1 MTSSVQ
7 LSLVWVI
14 AFTNVQGHWSRKIN
28 EFWSERCNF
37 KREIFPAIWRLHCF
51 LEVSFFTF
59 ILSCY
64 IKKCKESGGQSK
76 RVHHAIIMN
85 TTLLIVAVLLIM
97 IGVAGAVLPALPG
110 VPLIF
115 VGMLLA
121 AWINGFKLISV
132 FTVVV
137 MGILTFLAIIVDY
150 VAATLSAERAGASK
164 QGMIGA
170 VVGTIAGLFTGLWGL
185 VFMPLVGAAI
195 GELIAHKDMF
205 RAGRAKLDSDISGKA
220 AL

>member
-1 MTSSVQ
+1 
-7 LSLVWVI
+7 
-14 AFTNVQGHWSRKIN
+14 
-28 EFWSERCNF
+28 
-37 KREIFPAIWRLHCF
+37 
-51 LEVSFFTF
+51 
-59 ILSCY
+59 
-64 IKKCKESGGQSK
+64 
-76 RVHHAIIMN
+76 MN

-137 MGILTFLAIIVDY
+137 MGILTVLAIVVDY
-150 VAATLSAERAGASK
+150 VAATLSAKRAGASK

-170 VVGTIAGLFTGLWGL
+170 FVGTIAGLFTGLWGL

-205 RAGRAKLDSDISGKA
+205 QAGKVGAATWFGMLIAIAVKLAVAFTMVGVFS
-220 AL
+220 LRRC